1 MMDFLHSYDCPV
13 TEQTLHTV
21 AIKFWYQQPVK
32 KLASL
37 AVFPPEA
44 TYRGVHDMIADREWS
59 PQKWHREL
67 AYCLPLTSL
76 GNTHSKQVQ
85 DRYGSILQRR
95 IFHGGGPF
103 MLEHS
108 DCLVPSMLTR
118 LGFLDSGLNSDI
130 REAMF
135 LFMNGSHNKSNLR
148 RVGLLDKATLP
159 VSEASALLHSAFLS
173 NRTCGWQR
181 APADDMARKVL
192 VKVLRWHPDKWS
204 PAVQRFPLAEQ
215 PVLLS
220 RVKDV
225 TQRILEEKRRFCR
238 DALRFSELWEVFKS
252 KTYVQNFKQALFLEV
267 SPLKI
272 KLLHWQ
278 LVFSVLDFEDKHGFG
293 GLGSEEYHALTNG
306 IFNQHRGTMLD
317 VAKGVFEFN
326 EDLNKLFGPD
336 LELAEL
342 RHLDLIQDIERSL
355 DEFFTNRLTL
365 RLMISHVQALNAN
378 KTVNSDG
385 EAMVGVVNVST
396 HPITILSRAYV
407 ATRFM
412 CMRDF
417 QMAPDLLVNGTM
429 HDEYVLRQDVQQQH
443 FAYVHTHLFYIF
455 LELVKNAARASIE
468 RVQTS
473 AGRNGGRAEIPSMN
487 VTVPEEVGIWDHE
500 RSVKLADRG
509 TGMNRSVLGKAF
521 SYFYSSVKA
530 RPTVAAEVS
539 DFDRRMPLAGFGFGL
554 PISRVMA
561 RYFAGD
567 VDVNSIP
574 GQGTDVYIYL

>member
-1 MMDFLHSYDCPV
+1 VPFGFCNAP
-13 TEQTLHTV
+13 
-21 AIKFWYQQPVK
+21 
-32 KLASL
+32 
-37 AVFPPEA
+37 
-44 TYRGVHDMIADREWS
+44 
-59 PQKWHREL
+59 
-67 AYCLPLTSL
+67 
-76 GNTHSKQVQ
+76 
-85 DRYGSILQRR
+85 SI
-95 IFHGGGPF
+95 
-103 MLEHS
+103 
-108 DCLVPSMLTR
+108 
-118 LGFLDSGLNSDI
+118 
-130 REAMF
+130 
-135 LFMNGSHNKSNLR
+135 R
-148 RVGLLDKATLP
+148 RVT
-159 VSEASALLHSAFLS
+159 SA
-173 NRTCGWQR
+173 
-181 APADDMARKVL
+181 
-192 VKVLRWHPDKWS
+192 
-204 PAVQRFPLAEQ
+204 
-215 PVLLS
+215 
-220 RVKDV
+220 
-225 TQRILEEKRRFCR
+225 
-238 DALRFSELWEVFKS
+238 
-252 KTYVQNFKQALFLEV
+252 YVQNFKQ
-267 SPLKI
+267 
-272 KLLHWQ
+272 
-278 LVFSVLDFEDKHGFG
+278 VLDFEDKYGFS
-293 GLGSEEYHALTNG
+293 GLSSEEYHALTNG

-326 EDLNKLFGPD
+326 EDLRGLFGPN

-378 KTVNSDG
+378 KTMNSDG

-468 RVQTS
+468 RVQMR
-473 AGRNGGRAEIPSMN
+473 GREEERPGGRTEIPAMH
-487 VTVPEEVGIWDHE
+487 VTVPEEAGIWDHE
-500 RSVKLADRG
+500 RSVKLADQG

-567 VDVNSIP
+567 IDVNSIP

>member
-1 MMDFLHSYDCPV
+1 MPFGFCNAP
-13 TEQTLHTV
+13 
-21 AIKFWYQQPVK
+21 
-32 KLASL
+32 
-37 AVFPPEA
+37 
-44 TYRGVHDMIADREWS
+44 
-59 PQKWHREL
+59 
-67 AYCLPLTSL
+67 
-76 GNTHSKQVQ
+76 
-85 DRYGSILQRR
+85 SI
-95 IFHGGGPF
+95 
-103 MLEHS
+103 
-108 DCLVPSMLTR
+108 
-118 LGFLDSGLNSDI
+118 
-130 REAMF
+130 
-135 LFMNGSHNKSNLR
+135 R
-148 RVGLLDKATLP
+148 RVT
-159 VSEASALLHSAFLS
+159 SA
-173 NRTCGWQR
+173 
-181 APADDMARKVL
+181 
-192 VKVLRWHPDKWS
+192 
-204 PAVQRFPLAEQ
+204 
-215 PVLLS
+215 
-220 RVKDV
+220 
-225 TQRILEEKRRFCR
+225 
-238 DALRFSELWEVFKS
+238 
-252 KTYVQNFKQALFLEV
+252 YVQNFKQ
-267 SPLKI
+267 
-272 KLLHWQ
+272 
-278 LVFSVLDFEDKHGFG
+278 VLDFEDKHGFG

-473 AGRNGGRAEIPSMN
+473 ADRNGGRAEIPSMN

-567 VDVNSIP
+567 VDVNR
-574 GQGTDVYIYL
+574 YLARELTSTSTFD